1 MTAVD
6 VTPRSRDLSLR
17 GSRALDEWPLLA
29 LFLVVQAVA
38 WTGLPATV
46 FTAPPSNTL
55 ELALWARDWFIV
67 NYKHPGLAAWLLR
80 FAYDV
85 FGTHLW
91 VSLLLAQLCI
101 AATYVFVFMLGRDL
115 MGSGEALLG
124 TLLLPAVSYLT
135 IGTLKYNHNIAQLPL
150 WVGFIFVLWRAS
162 RSDRLPWWIL
172 TAAFA
177 ALGLYAKFTMAM
189 VIGMG
194 AVWILLDGEA
204 RSRLKNRTPYI
215 ALLMFVVLLLP
226 LAIALGATGFGSIAW
241 VSQESAKRG
250 ISGLHFLRDVG
261 ETVSVMAGGLIVSL
275 GWNRLRPR
283 QTTEPTPSG
292 DRRAFVFLL
301 LMGGGPLLLTLMIA
315 LVKPVRLEWAAPMF
329 SMIGLLLV
337 GLAVRFRPLQESRV
351 KAGLSH
357 ALLALTASLCVLGIH
372 LESAVQHRATG
383 RIGRTLWPASEI
395 ATRFDGLWQKWTGGP
410 LQIVA
415 GNSWTAGIVGLM
427 SAGHPSLFTDLDLQR
442 SPAITQ
448 SRLQDQGMLIVWT
461 EGPSWHPDQALIAR
475 FPHGSESFF
484 VGPRARQLTLDYLLV
499 PPGQWTA
506 ADSEQWLEPDDD

>member
-6 VTPRSRDLSLR
+6 VTPRSHDLSLR
-17 GSRALDEWPLLA
+17 GSRTLDEWSLLA

-46 FTAPPSNTL
+46 FTAPPSNTV

-67 NYKHPGLAAWLLR
+67 NYKHPGLPAWLLG

-115 MGSGEALLG
+115 MGPGEALLG

-135 IGTLKYNHNIAQLPL
+135 LGTLKYNHNIAQLPL
-150 WVGFIFVLWRAS
+150 WVGFILGLWRAS
-162 RSDRLPWWIL
+162 RSDRLPWWIF
-172 TAAFA
+172 TAVFA

-189 VIGMG
+189 VIGLG
-194 AVWILLDGEA
+194 AVWILVDGEA
-204 RSRLKNRTPYI
+204 RSRFNNRTLYI

-226 LAIALGATGFGSIAW
+226 LAVALGATGFGSIEW
-241 VSQESAKRG
+241 VSHESAKRG

-261 ETVSVMAGGLIVSL
+261 ETVSTMAGALIVSL
-275 GWNRLRPR
+275 GLNRLWQRR
-283 QTTEPTPSG
+283 TVEPAPGG

-301 LMGGGPLLLTLMIA
+301 LMGGGPILLTLMIA
-315 LVKPVRLEWAAPMF
+315 LVKPARLEWAAPMF
-329 SMIGLLLV
+329 SMIGLVLV
-337 GLAVRFRPLQESRV
+337 GLVSRLRTLPEGRV
-351 KAGLSH
+351 KAGLPH

-383 RIGRTLWPASEI
+383 HIGRTLWPASEI

-415 GNSWTAGIVGLM
+415 GDGWTAGIVGLM
-427 SAGHPSLFTDLDLQR
+427 STGRPSLFTDLDLQR
-442 SPAITQ
+442 SPAITE
-448 SRLQDQGMLIVWT
+448 SRLRRQGALVVWT
-461 EGPSWHPDQALIAR
+461 EGSSWQPSQTLIAR

-484 VGPRARQLTLDYLLV
+484 VGPKPRQLTVDYLLV
-499 PPGQWTA
+499 APGQWTD
-506 ADSEQWLEPDDD
+506 ADTEQWLEQGD